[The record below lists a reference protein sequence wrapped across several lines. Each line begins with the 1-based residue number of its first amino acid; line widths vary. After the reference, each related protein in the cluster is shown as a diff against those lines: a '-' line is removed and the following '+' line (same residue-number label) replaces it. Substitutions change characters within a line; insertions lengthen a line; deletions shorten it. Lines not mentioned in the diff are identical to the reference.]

1 MPISNSAHDPVRSQI
16 NISLITAESHDL
28 VKNVLLLNNVESHK
42 NISLTSLF
50 FFLSINFSL
59 NCVKSKT

>member
-1 MPISNSAHDPVRSQI
+1 MPISNSVHDPAHSQI
-16 NISLITAESHDL
+16 NISLITESHDL

-42 NISLTSLF
+42 NISLTPLL
-50 FFLSINFSL
+50 FFLSANFSP

>member
-16 NISLITAESHDL
+16 NTSLITAESHDL

-50 FFLSINFSL
+50 FFF
-59 NCVKSKT
+59 KRKF